1 MTDWGHGRRSL
12 FSRLAPDNGCV
23 KGDVECCHWEYV
35 RSWRFLLPRYDG
47 GSFLGFSEHFSL
59 MVAGVHCPDIGP
71 GIETAW
77 PVLRGGRS
85 VPFCHDTLSGSLGA
99 GGDDLG
105 CLARVGYS

>member
-1 MTDWGHGRRSL
+1 
-12 FSRLAPDNGCV
+12 
-23 KGDVECCHWEYV
+23 
-35 RSWRFLLPRYDG
+35 
-47 GSFLGFSEHFSL
+47 